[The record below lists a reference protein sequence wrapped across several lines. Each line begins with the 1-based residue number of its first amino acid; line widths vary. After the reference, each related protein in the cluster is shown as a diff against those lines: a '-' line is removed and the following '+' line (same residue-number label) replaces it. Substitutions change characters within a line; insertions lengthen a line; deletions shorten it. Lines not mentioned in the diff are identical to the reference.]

1 MTFKR
6 LLTLVLT
13 LWLGTG
19 VVTHAV
25 AANAT
30 TPATDSFKIANIEV
44 RGLQRI
50 SPGTV
55 FSYLPVKVGDVFK
68 YSETPQIID
77 ALYRTGFFDRVQVF
91 RQGDVLVVKVQERPA
106 INDIKF
112 SGNSLIKTD
121 QLKQALKQAGIAK
134 GQVFKRQVL
143 EDLQNQ
149 LRDQYYARG
158 KYNVKIDTT
167 VKDLPRNRV
176 DIAIKI
182 TEGKTAMI
190 KKVTIVGNHAFKEQ
204 QLLGQLDVGIP
215 PWWAFLS
222 QRDKYSKQRLS
233 ASLEKLRSQYLD
245 AGYIDFALNSTQVA
259 LTPNHRDMYI
269 TINVHEGDKYR
280 VKDIKLAGKLLFP
293 KAELMQL
300 MKIKAGEVF
309 SRKKVIDTV
318 KAMQNRYGDDG
329 YAFANINPIPQ
340 VDKANKTVSLTFFV
354 DPGKRVYVRQI
365 HFVGNQS
372 TSGEVLRREMRQMEG
387 GLYSTKLIDRSKVRL
402 QRLPYIKSV
411 NIDTRRVPGS
421 DNQVDLIVHVEERLS
436 SSFTASIG
444 YSQFEG
450 VILATGVSS
459 SNFLGTGNQM
469 KLSVNTSKINTL
481 YQINYVNP
489 YYTLNGVSRG
499 INLYYQ
505 QTDTASAD
513 IIDYSADRLG
523 ASVSYG
529 VPLSEYDSL
538 SASYGYQEVKVKVG
552 TNPAQSVTDYLAEY
566 GKHYN
571 LFKLGLGLN
580 HDTRNKTV
588 FPTKGN
594 YQGISLDLVTPGSTV
609 KYYKLGYFNHQYI
622 PITGWLT
629 GSLSGSVGYGKGYDG
644 TTGLPFFDK
653 YYAGGISSVAGY
665 KDSSLGPLDPLTGQ
679 PTGGD
684 AKLVGR
690 ASLIF
695 PVPFLTNADSV
706 RMSAFVD
713 AGNVFADVKAFK
725 ANELRKSAGLAF
737 EWLSPIGPLSFSLA
751 KPLDKKSGDKTQ
763 VFQFNIGTYF

>member
-6 LLTLVLT
+6 LLALILT

-25 AANAT
+25 AADAA
-30 TPATDSFKIANIEV
+30 PAKDSFKVANIEV

-55 FSYLPVKVGDVFK
+55 FSYLPVHVGDEFK
-68 YSETPQIID
+68 YSETPRIID
-77 ALYRTGFFDRVQVF
+77 ALYRTGFFDRVDVY

-121 QLKQALKQAGIAK
+121 QLKQALTQAGIAK
-134 GQVFKRQVL
+134 GQVFKREVL
-143 EDLQNQ
+143 DDLQNQ

-176 DIAIKI
+176 DIDIKI
-182 TEGKTAMI
+182 TEGKTATI
-190 KKVTIVGNHAFKEQ
+190 KQVTVVGNHAFKEQ
-204 QLLGQLDVGIP
+204 QLLDQLDVGIP

-259 LTPNHRDMYI
+259 LTPNHRHMYI

-280 VKDIKLAGKLLFP
+280 VKDVKLAGNLLYP
-293 KAELMQL
+293 RAELMKL
-300 MKIKAGEVF
+300 MQIKAGEVF
-309 SRKKVIDTV
+309 SRKKVIDTIN
-318 KAMQNRYGDDG
+318 ALQNRYGDDG

-340 VDKANKTVSLTFFV
+340 VDKANKTVGLTFFV
-354 DPGKRVYVRQI
+354 DPGRRVYVREI
-365 HFVGNQS
+365 HFVGNQT
-372 TSGEVLRREMRQMEG
+372 TSGRVLRREMRQMEG

-402 QRLPYIKSV
+402 QRLPYVESV

-421 DNQVDLIVHVEERLS
+421 DNQVDLIVHVKERLS
-436 SSFTASIG
+436 SSFSVSVG
-444 YSQFEG
+444 FSQFEG
-450 VILATGVSS
+450 VILSTAVSS

-469 KLSVNTSKINTL
+469 KFAINTSKINTL

-505 QTDTASAD
+505 QTNTSSAD
-513 IIDYSADRLG
+513 IVDYSADRVG
-523 ASVSYG
+523 AAVSYG

-538 SASYGYQEVKVKVG
+538 NASYGYQAVKVNVG
-552 TNPAQSVTDYLAEY
+552 SNPAQSVTDYIAEY
-566 GKHYN
+566 GRNYN
-571 LFKLGLGLN
+571 LFKLGLGLS

-594 YQGISLDLVTPGSTV
+594 YQGISLDLITPGSTV
-609 KYYKLGYFNHQYI
+609 KYYKVGYFNHQYV

-629 GSLSGSVGYGKGYDG
+629 GSLSGTVGYGKGYDG
-644 TTGLPFFDK
+644 TASLPFFDK
-653 YYAGGISSVAGY
+653 YYAGGINSVAGY
-665 KDSSLGPLDPLTGQ
+665 KDSSLGPLDPVTGQ

-684 AKLVGR
+684 LKLVGR

-695 PVPFLTNADSV
+695 PAPFLTNESSV

-713 AGNVFADVKAFK
+713 TGNVFADVKDFK
-725 ANELRKSAGLAF
+725 TNELRKSAGLAL
-737 EWLSPIGPLSFSLA
+737 EWLSPIGPLSFSVA

>member
-25 AANAT
+25 AADA

-68 YSETPQIID
+68 YSETPNIID

-91 RQGDVLVVKVQERPA
+91 RKGDVLVVKVQERPA

-121 QLKQALKQAGIAK
+121 RLKQALKQAGIAK

-143 EDLQNQ
+143 DDLQNQ

-176 DIAIKI
+176 DVDIKI

-280 VKDIKLAGKLLFP
+280 VKDVKLAGNLLFP

-329 YAFANINPIPQ
+329 YAFANINPIPR

-411 NIDTRRVPGS
+411 KIDTRRVPGS
-421 DNQVDLIVHVEERLS
+421 DNQVDLIVHVGERLS

-469 KLSVNTSKINTL
+469 KFSVNTSKINTL
-481 YQINYVNP
+481 YKINYVNP

-538 SASYGYQEVKVKVG
+538 SASYGYQQVKVKVG

-588 FPTKGN
+588 FPTQGN
-594 YQGISLDLVTPGSTV
+594 YQGINLDLVTPGSTV
-609 KYYKLGYFNHQYI
+609 KYYKLAYFNHQYF
-622 PITGWLT
+622 PIAGWLT
-629 GSLSGSVGYGKGYDG
+629 GSLSGTVGYGKGYDG
-644 TTGLPFFDK
+644 TTSLPFFDK

-665 KDSSLGPLDPLTGQ
+665 KDSSLGPLDPVTGQ

-695 PVPFLTNADSV
+695 PVPFLTNASSV

-713 AGNVFADVKAFK
+713 AGNVFASVKDFK

-751 KPLDKKSGDKTQ
+751 KPLDKRSGDKTQ

>member
-6 LLTLVLT
+6 LLALILT

-25 AANAT
+25 AADA
-30 TPATDSFKIANIEV
+30 TPAKDSFKIANIEV

-55 FSYLPVKVGDVFK
+55 FSYLPVHVGDEFK
-68 YSETPQIID
+68 YSETPRIID
-77 ALYRTGFFDRVQVF
+77 ALYRTGFFDRVDVY

-134 GQVFKRQVL
+134 GQVFKREVL
-143 EDLQNQ
+143 VDLQNQ

-158 KYNVKIDTT
+158 KYNVKIDAI

-176 DIAIKI
+176 DVDIKI

-190 KKVTIVGNHAFKEQ
+190 KKVTVVGNHAFKEQ
-204 QLLGQLDVGIP
+204 QLLDQLDVGIP

-280 VKDIKLAGKLLFP
+280 VKDIKLAGKLLYP
-293 KAELMQL
+293 KAELMRL

-309 SRKKVIDTV
+309 SRKKIIDTV
-318 KAMQNRYGDDG
+318 KALQNRYGDDG

-340 VDKANKTVSLTFFV
+340 VDKADKTVGLTFFI
-354 DPGKRVYVRQI
+354 DPGRRVYVREI
-365 HFVGNQS
+365 HFVGNQT
-372 TSGEVLRREMRQMEG
+372 TSGQVLRREMRQMEG

-402 QRLPYIKSV
+402 QRLPYVESV

-421 DNQVDLIVHVEERLS
+421 DNQVDLIVHLKERLS

-450 VILATGVSS
+450 VIFSTGVSS

-469 KLSVNTSKINTL
+469 KFAINTSKINTL

-513 IIDYSADRLG
+513 IVDYSADRLG

-552 TNPAQSVTDYLAEY
+552 SDPAQSVTDYIAEY
-566 GKHYN
+566 GKNYN

-594 YQGISLDLVTPGSTV
+594 YQGLSLDLITPGSTV
-609 KYYKLGYFNHQYI
+609 KYYKVGYFNRQYI
-622 PITGWLT
+622 PINGWLT
-629 GSLSGSVGYGKGYDG
+629 GSLSGTVGYGKGYAG
-644 TTGLPFFDK
+644 TTSLPFFDK
-653 YYAGGISSVAGY
+653 YYAGGIDSVAGY
-665 KDSSLGPLDPLTGQ
+665 KDSSLGPLDPATGQ

-684 AKLVGR
+684 VKLVGR

-695 PVPFLTNADSV
+695 PAPFLTNASSV

-713 AGNVFADVKAFK
+713 TGNVFADVKDFK
-725 ANELRKSAGLAF
+725 TNELRKSAGLAM
-737 EWLSPIGPLSFSLA
+737 EWLSPIGPLSFSVA

>member
-1 MTFKR
+1 M
-6 LLTLVLT
+6 LALILT

-25 AANAT
+25 AADAA
-30 TPATDSFKIANIEV
+30 PAKDSFKVANIEV

-50 SPGTV
+50 TPGTV
-55 FSYLPVKVGDVFK
+55 FSYLPVHVGDEFK
-68 YSETPQIID
+68 YSETPRIID
-77 ALYRTGFFDRVQVF
+77 ALYRTGFFDRVDVY

-134 GQVFKRQVL
+134 GQVFKREVL
-143 EDLQNQ
+143 DDLQNQ

-176 DIAIKI
+176 DIDIKI
-182 TEGKTAMI
+182 TEGKTATI
-190 KKVTIVGNHAFKEQ
+190 KQVTVVGNHAFKEQ
-204 QLLGQLDVGIP
+204 QLLDQLDVGIP

-280 VKDIKLAGKLLFP
+280 VKDVKLAGNLLYP
-293 KAELMQL
+293 RAELMKL
-300 MKIKAGEVF
+300 MQIKAGEVF

-318 KAMQNRYGDDG
+318 KALQNRYGNDG

-340 VDKANKTVSLTFFV
+340 VDKANKTVGLTFFV
-354 DPGKRVYVRQI
+354 DPGRRVYVREI
-365 HFVGNQS
+365 HFVGNQT
-372 TSGEVLRREMRQMEG
+372 TSGQVLRREMRQMEG

-402 QRLPYIKSV
+402 QRLPYVESV

-421 DNQVDLIVHVEERLS
+421 DNQVDLIVHVKERLS
-436 SSFTASIG
+436 SSFRVSIG

-450 VILATGVSS
+450 VILSTGVSS

-469 KLSVNTSKINTL
+469 KFAINTSKINTL

-513 IIDYSADRLG
+513 IVDYSADRLG
-523 ASVSYG
+523 AAVSYG

-538 SASYGYQEVKVKVG
+538 NASYGYQAVKVKVG
-552 TNPAQSVTDYLAEY
+552 SNPAQSVTDYIAEY
-566 GKHYN
+566 GRNYN

-594 YQGISLDLVTPGSTV
+594 YQGISLDLITPGSTV
-609 KYYKLGYFNHQYI
+609 KYYKVGYFNHQYV

-629 GSLSGSVGYGKGYDG
+629 GSLSGTVGYGKGYDG
-644 TTGLPFFDK
+644 TASLPFFDK
-653 YYAGGISSVAGY
+653 YYAGGIDSVAGY
-665 KDSSLGPLDPLTGQ
+665 KDSSLGPLDPVTGQ

-684 AKLVGR
+684 LKLVGR

-695 PVPFLTNADSV
+695 PAPFLTNASSV

-713 AGNVFADVKAFK
+713 TGNVFAGVKDFK
-725 ANELRKSAGLAF
+725 TNELRKSAGLAM
-737 EWLSPIGPLSFSLA
+737 EWLSPIGPLSFSVA